1 MQIIATGAIIGNLLA
16 LALLLLQRYLH
27 IVKLDE
33 TGYFLSEVPIS
44 LDAGWIIGLNLLF
57 ITIIIAA
64 MYIATAIVGR
74 IKVAEAIKYN

>member
-16 LALLLLQRYLH
+16 LTLLLLQRYLH

-44 LDAGWIIGLNLLF
+44 LDAGWIVGINILF
-57 ITIIIAA
+57 ITIIIVA